1 LGAVL
6 LAVLA
11 NLYIIV
17 ARPFGATLGIPID
30 QTEPVGAV
38 IAAIVPYVWLFL
50 YAGMGTTFWLL
61 AGKDQRMSGRAW
73 LVVALVLLCV
83 GYPVYTGSLN
93 QPIIALIGNG
103 VVVAVAAIS
112 VWVDLADFETW
123 GGPPRARHRLGIAC
137 LGGAGCTDHGAAVL
151 GPEPSARSGVG
162 VAAATTA
169 RGVPLWRRDTR
180 PVV

>member
-1 LGAVL
+1 MLKRLAGLGWIGWLLCAVGAVL

-30 QTEPVGAV
+30 QTGPVGAV

-61 AGKDQRMSGRAW
+61 AAKDQRMSGRAW

-93 QPIIALIGNG
+93 QPIVALIGNG
-103 VVVAVAAIS
+103 VVIAVAAIA
-112 VWVDLADFETW
+112 VWAIW
-123 GGPPRARHRLGIAC
+123 PISKR
-137 LGGAGCTDHGAAVL
+137 GAGLLVPVIAWVSLA
-151 GPEPSARSGVG
+151 S
-162 VAAATTA
+162 VALVALITGRTF
-169 RGVPLWRRDTR
+169 
-180 PVV
+180 

>member
-1 LGAVL
+1 MVKRLAGLGWVGGLVCALGAVL

-30 QTEPVGAV
+30 QTGPVGAV
-38 IAAIVPYVWLFL
+38 IAVIVPFVWLFL
-50 YAGMGTTFWLL
+50 FGGMGTTFWLL

-103 VVVAVAAIS
+103 VVVAVAAIA
-112 VWVDLADFETW
+112 VWSIW
-123 GGPPRARHRLGIAC
+123 PISRLGAGLLVPVIAWVS
-137 LGGAGCTDHGAAVL
+137 LA
-151 GPEPSARSGVG
+151 S
-162 VAAATTA
+162 VALVALITGQTF
-169 RGVPLWRRDTR
+169 
-180 PVV
+180 